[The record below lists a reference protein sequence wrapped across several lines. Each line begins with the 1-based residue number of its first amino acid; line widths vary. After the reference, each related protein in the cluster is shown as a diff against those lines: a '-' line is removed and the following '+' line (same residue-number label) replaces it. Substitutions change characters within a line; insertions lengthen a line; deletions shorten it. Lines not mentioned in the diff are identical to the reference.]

1 MMVDTVINV
10 ICIGFTIAGI
20 IAIVVVFIDLFKGDE
35 K

>member
-1 MMVDTVINV
+1 MVDTVINV

-20 IAIVVVFIDLFKGDE
+20 IAIALVIIDLFKGDE